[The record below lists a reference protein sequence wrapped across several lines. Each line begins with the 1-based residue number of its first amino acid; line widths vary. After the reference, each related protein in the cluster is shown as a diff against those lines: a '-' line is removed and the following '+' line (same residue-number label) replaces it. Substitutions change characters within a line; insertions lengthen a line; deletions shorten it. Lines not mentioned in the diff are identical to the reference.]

1 MPQLTEVRWHGRG
14 GQGAKTAGYI
24 LAEAAAAEGWQIQ
37 AFPEYGA
44 ERRGAPMRSYVRISD
59 RPIRLRCPVREPKIV
74 VVLDDTLLASEDVA
88 AGMPDDGV
96 IIVNSVRSPEEIRP
110 RISNQKVRVCTVD
123 ATRISLDTI
132 KRDIPNTPML
142 GALART
148 TDVVTLE
155 GAKKAVRGK
164 LAGKLSAAVLQGNL
178 DAIDR
183 AYQEVREA

>member
-14 GQGAKTAGYI
+14 GQGAKTAGYV

-44 ERRGAPMRSYVRISD
+44 ERRGAPIRSYVRISD
-59 RPIRLRCPVREPKIV
+59 RPIRLRCPVREPQIV

-96 IIVNSVRSPEEIRP
+96 IIVNSVKSPEEVR
-110 RISNQKVRVCTVD
+110 RQISNQKVRLYTVD

-155 GAKKAVRGK
+155 GAKKAVSEK
-164 LAGKLSAAVLQGNL
+164 LAGKLSPAVLQGNL
-178 DAIDR
+178 EAIDR